1 MKKKVIIITFIV
13 VIILTTTLIILNIK
27 KNNNSTKT
35 EKVKIEV
42 KKEKAITK
50 DDKEIK
56 KKESDMNDSNNENR
70 NESIQ
75 DNQSNDNS
83 NYNSNNNVYQNDMEV
98 NSNVD
103 SNVSVNNEQST
114 PVVNNE
120 PVSNSG
126 PWDAFGMSEYDYY
139 NKPMYSWER
148 VDFSSMN
155 DCINYGENYEPYKN
169 GLELYNCRYVTSA
182 SGNTLGVMF
191 DTEKLN

>member
-1 MKKKVIIITFIV
+1 MKKKVIIITFTI
-13 VIILTTTLIILNIK
+13 VIILTAILIIGFNIK
-27 KNNNSTKT
+27 KNNKKN
-35 EKVKIEV
+35 EVENVKVEV
-42 KKEKAITK
+42 KKGEKVEEP
-50 DDKEIK
+50 KEE
-56 KKESDMNDSNNENR
+56 KKESDKNEPNNENR

-75 DNQSNDNS
+75 DNQSDV
-83 NYNSNNNVYQNDMEV
+83 NSNNNSNSNVHQNDMEV
-98 NSNVD
+98 NSVVD
-103 SNVSVNNEQST
+103 SNVPVNNEQSA
-114 PVVNNE
+114 PPVNNE

>member
-1 MKKKVIIITFIV
+1 MKKKVIIITFTI
-13 VIILTTTLIILNIK
+13 VIILTAILIIGFNIK
-27 KNNNSTKT
+27 KNNKKNEV
-35 EKVKIEV
+35 EKVKVEV
-42 KKEKAITK
+42 KKEK
-50 DDKEIK
+50 EE
-56 KKESDMNDSNNENR
+56 KKESDKNEPNNENR

-75 DNQSNDNS
+75 DIQSDV
-83 NYNSNNNVYQNDMEV
+83 NSNNNSNSNVHQNDMEV
-98 NSNVD
+98 NSVVD
-103 SNVSVNNEQST
+103 SNVPVNNEQSA
-114 PVVNNE
+114 PQVNND